1 MSESKVA
8 KSSIY
13 EKIENK
19 GAVDAKEISR
29 IGQVRAEALKE
40 SIINAA
46 NDEASKLLAKSFEK
60 NQDRIKTKTTEI
72 EQIAKQKTLFKKKEI
87 IDLIFEETHQKLLNI
102 SDDELFK
109 LVLKLI
115 KAENLVGDEVI
126 KVSKADYPRY
136 LKLFSSQKA
145 ADEVVLDKLN
155 VNNYQLKLSNQP
167 VDINGGF
174 IIIGTN
180 FDIDLS
186 YKSIL
191 QVIKENNET
200 VIANM
205 LFNEGE

>member
-109 LVLKLI
+109 LVSKLI

-126 KVSKADYPRY
+126 KVSKADYSRY

-145 ADEVVLDKLN
+145 ADEVALDKLN

>member
-126 KVSKADYPRY
+126 KVSKVDYPRY

-174 IIIGTN
+174 IIVGTN